1 VGEHAGALPNLVVVG
16 AMKCGT
22 TALHGFLDR
31 HPEIAMSDPKELNF
45 FFGPAAGSGD
55 DAPWAEGNRH
65 RGVGWYRHQFPAA
78 APVRGESSPG
88 YTSPS
93 EPHVAARMAALIPG
107 ARLVYLVRDPVERAV
122 SQYHHHRADGTEPR
136 PLDAALLDPHS
147 QYVDR
152 GRYHARLTP
161 FLRHFPRSRI
171 AVVAREG
178 LLADP
183 RGRCV
188 RCLEP
193 DGSGAS
199 VEVSHQKPS
208 STPRKATS
216 PPPDRRLRA
225 GLSAPCGTT
234 PTASATSP
242 AATSPAGRV

>member
-65 RGVGWYRHQFPAA
+65 RGVGWYRHQFPVA

-122 SQYHHHRADGTEPR
+122 SVPPSPRRRDRAAAAGRGAPR
-136 PLDAALLDPHS
+136 PAQPVRRPRALPRVADPIPAALP
-147 QYVDR
+147 
-152 GRYHARLTP
+152 
-161 FLRHFPRSRI
+161 
-171 AVVAREG
+171 AVP
-178 LLADP
+178 DS
-183 RGRCV
+183 GRC
-188 RCLEP
+188 
-193 DGSGAS
+193 A
-199 VEVSHQKPS
+199 
-208 STPRKATS
+208 
-216 PPPDRRLRA
+216 
-225 GLSAPCGTT
+225 
-234 PTASATSP
+234 
-242 AATSPAGRV
+242 